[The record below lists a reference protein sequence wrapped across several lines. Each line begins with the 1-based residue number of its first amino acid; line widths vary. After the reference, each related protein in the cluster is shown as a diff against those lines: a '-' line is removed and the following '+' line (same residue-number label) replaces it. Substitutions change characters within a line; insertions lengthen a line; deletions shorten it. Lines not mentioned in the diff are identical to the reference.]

1 MNLSRL
7 IILLILDAASL
18 LVLADVVVS
27 WSIHLGARAV
37 RPWDPWVKTLHK
49 ATNPMLAPFRALI
62 PPQRTNG
69 LDLSPML
76 ALLCI
81 QLLQSFFS
89 GLAF

>member
-27 WSIHLGARAV
+27 WSIHLGARAIH
-37 RPWDPWVKTLHK
+37 PWDPWVKTLRN
-49 ATNPMLAPFRALI
+49 ATNPLLAPFRALI

-76 ALLCI
+76 ALICI

-89 GLAF
+89 GLAL